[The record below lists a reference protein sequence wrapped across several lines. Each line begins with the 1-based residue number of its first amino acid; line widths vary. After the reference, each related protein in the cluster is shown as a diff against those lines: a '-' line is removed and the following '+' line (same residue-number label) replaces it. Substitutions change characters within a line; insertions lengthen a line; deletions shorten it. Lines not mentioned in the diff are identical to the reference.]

1 MEFYFISDGFFSIT
15 GLKWDKEQLE
25 NKYSCNTLGES
36 DVKFINVDLH
46 LSWVDGVYEYLKNKI
61 IRQNTEEMLDL

>member
-46 LSWVDGVYEYLKNKI
+46 LS
-61 IRQNTEEMLDL
+61 

>member
-36 DVKFINVDLH
+36 TSVKYERDVKFINVDLH
-46 LSWVDGVYEYLKNKI
+46 LS
-61 IRQNTEEMLDL
+61 